1 MLYVRSAEAK
11 EAELGVVVPL
21 EDNKKRPGASI
32 EPLVRLT
39 REPMEQVNEVIL
51 ARAGSNVAMIP
62 EIARHLI
69 DSGGKRLRPML
80 TIAAAGMCGLLHPT
94 TYYRLRSPASR
105 VGPDGNF
112 AGPTRARMYR
122 TRKSRK
128 R

>member
-1 MLYVRSAEAK
+1 VTVRQWSADPTATPDEK
-11 EAELGVVVPL
+11 
-21 EDNKKRPGASI
+21 
-32 EPLVRLT
+32 
-39 REPMEQVNEVIL
+39 MQ
-51 ARAGSNVAMIP
+51 
-62 EIARHLI
+62 EIARILEEEH
-69 DSGGKRLRPML
+69 GGRQPTTM
-80 TIAAAGMCGLLHPT
+80 LLHPT